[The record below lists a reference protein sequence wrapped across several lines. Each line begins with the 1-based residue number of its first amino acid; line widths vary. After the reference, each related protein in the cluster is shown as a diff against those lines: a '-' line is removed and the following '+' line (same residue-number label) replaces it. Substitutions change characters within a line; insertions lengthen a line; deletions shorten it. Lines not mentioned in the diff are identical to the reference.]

1 MKSETVKA
9 EAMKSEKMKSA
20 PIKKSTIQ
28 VTLLDADPLRLVGFR
43 SVLSKETD
51 IEVDA
56 VALSTVTKSDIG
68 NHEPIDV
75 AILRHQSGR
84 NLGET
89 MRNLAAKG
97 LGLRILITGSNLSDE
112 AMLEAFASG
121 AKGCVDDA
129 APAAELACA
138 IRTVHQRSVWAPR
151 RVLAKFVD
159 QSQSRSIYGKPLVHR
174 KPLTDREK
182 EILGML
188 VTGRSNKEIS
198 APLGIEERTVKAHVS
213 KLMRKVGV
221 DNRVALSV
229 HAVTH
234 SLVSPA

>member
-1 MKSETVKA
+1 
-9 EAMKSEKMKSA
+9 MKSA
-20 PIKKSTIQ
+20 QVKTSTIQ

-43 SVLSKETD
+43 SVLGKETD
-51 IEVDA
+51 IELNA
-56 VALSTVTKSDIG
+56 VALHALG
-68 NHEPIDV
+68 NQEPVHV
-75 AILRHQSGR
+75 AVLRHQPGR

-89 MRNLAAKG
+89 MRNLAARR
-97 LGLRILITGSNLSDE
+97 LNLRVLITGSNMSDE
-112 AMLEAFASG
+112 AMLEAIASG

-138 IRTVHQRSVWAPR
+138 IRTVHQGSVWAPR

-159 QSQSRSIYGKPLVHR
+159 QSQARSIYGKPLGHR
-174 KPLTDREK
+174 KPITDREK

-229 HAVTH
+229 HAITH

>member
-1 MKSETVKA
+1 MKSV
-9 EAMKSEKMKSA
+9 EA
-20 PIKKSTIQ
+20 KKSTIK
-28 VTLLDADPLRLVGFR
+28 VMLLDADPLRLVGFR

-51 IEVDA
+51 IVLNA
-56 VALSTVTKSDIG
+56 VSLSALGYKENEREII
-68 NHEPIDV
+68 HV
-75 AILRHQSGR
+75 AILRHQPGR
-84 NLGET
+84 NLPEM
-89 MRNLAAKG
+89 MRNLAAKR
-97 LGLRILITGSNLSDE
+97 LGLRVLVTGSNMSDE
-112 AMLEAFASG
+112 AMLEAIASG

-129 APAAELACA
+129 APAAELAYA
-138 IRTVHQRSVWAPR
+138 IRTLHHGSVWAPR

-159 QSQSRSIYGKPLVHR
+159 QSQSRSIQGKPLLQR
-174 KPLTDREK
+174 KPLTEREK

>member
-1 MKSETVKA
+1 
-9 EAMKSEKMKSA
+9 MKSA
-20 PIKKSTIQ
+20 HVNKPRIR

-43 SVLSKETD
+43 SVLGKETD
-51 IEVDA
+51 MELNA
-56 VALSTVTKSDIG
+56 VSFYEVTKQD
-68 NHEPIDV
+68 EIDV
-75 AILRHQSGR
+75 AILRHQPGR
-84 NLGET
+84 NLGEA
-89 MRNLAAKG
+89 MRNLKARG
-97 LGLRILITGSNLSDE
+97 FNLRILVTGGNMSDD
-112 AMLEAFASG
+112 AMLDMVACG

-129 APAAELACA
+129 ASAADLARA
-138 IRTVHQRSVWAPR
+138 IRGVHEGRVWVPR
-151 RVLAKFVD
+151 RVLAQFVD
-159 QSQSRSIYGKPLVHR
+159 RSQKIGGKTLLQR
-174 KPLTDREK
+174 KPLTEREK